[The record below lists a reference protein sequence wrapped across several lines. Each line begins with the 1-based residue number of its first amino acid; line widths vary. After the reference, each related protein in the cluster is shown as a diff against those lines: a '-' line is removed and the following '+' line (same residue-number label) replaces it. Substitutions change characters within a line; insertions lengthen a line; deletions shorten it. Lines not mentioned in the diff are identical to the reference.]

1 MGRRVTQRDIAR
13 MTGVSQATV
22 SLVLNDSGAVRIA
35 QETRQRVLDAIRA
48 TGYVADVVGRRLA
61 DRSNRILGVFTYE
74 PVFPSATA
82 DFYHPFLV
90 GIEQRAE
97 QLGCDL
103 LLFTS
108 SSQLAGE
115 GGAGRRRIFH
125 ADSRIGIAD
134 GTILLGRRVD
144 RDDLV
149 RLVGEGHAFVSVGR
163 RDDAGGPV
171 PYVGADY
178 SAAVAALVERA
189 RELGHTR
196 IGYLGTGG
204 PAESHADRRRGF
216 RPTGP
221 NGPTRDGPTGDGPA
235 GNSPAGNGPAGDGR
249 TGTAGD
255 GEGCRLHLPPPA
267 DGWPAAIER
276 ERLTAVFLE
285 EHADAAALVMAARA
299 RGWSVPGDLSV
310 VALGEPSG
318 TGPLDEALTRLRIP
332 RREMGWQAVE
342 QLTAAI
348 EGGAGPAVQR
358 LLPCTVHAGA
368 TLGPRRGAP

>member
-1 MGRRVTQRDIAR
+1 MSRRVTQRDIAR

-22 SLVLNDSGAVRIA
+22 SLVLNNRTGDDVRIA
-35 QETRQRVLDAIRA
+35 PETRQRVLDAIRT
-48 TGYVADVVGRRLA
+48 TGYVADPVARRLVSG
-61 DRSNRILGVFTYE
+61 RNRILGVFTYE
-74 PVFPSATA
+74 PVFPSTAA

-108 SSQLAGE
+108 HAEQ
-115 GGAGRRRIFH
+115 RRIFH

-171 PYVGADY
+171 PCVGADY
-178 SAAVAALVERA
+178 PAAVAALVERA
-189 RELGHTR
+189 GALGHTR

-204 PAESHADRRRGF
+204 PAESHADRLRGF
-216 RPTGP
+216 APG
-221 NGPTRDGPTGDGPA
+221 GD
-235 GNSPAGNGPAGDGR
+235 
-249 TGTAGD
+249 
-255 GEGCRLHLPPPA
+255 RLHLPPSGSPSGSPA
-267 DGWPAAIER
+267 ESLSGSPAGSLSGWLDAIER

-285 EHADAAALVMAARA
+285 EHADAVALVVAARA

-310 VALGEPSG
+310 VALGEPAG
-318 TGPLDEALTRLRIP
+318 AGPLDEEITRLRIP
-332 RREMGWQAVE
+332 RREMGWQAVD

-348 EGGAGPAVQR
+348 ESGGAGSAAGSAAAVQR
-358 LLPCTVHAGA
+358 LLPCTIHGGA
-368 TLGPRRGAP
+368 TLVSRR

>member
-1 MGRRVTQRDIAR
+1 

-22 SLVLNDSGAVRIA
+22 SLVLNNRTGDDVRIA
-35 QETRQRVLDAIRA
+35 PETRQRVLDAIRA
-48 TGYVADVVGRRLA
+48 TGYVADPVARRLVSG
-61 DRSNRILGVFTYE
+61 RNRILGVFTYE
-74 PVFPSATA
+74 PVFPSTAA

-108 SSQLAGE
+108 GAQAGAQAR
-115 GGAGRRRIFH
+115 GAGGHRKIFH

-171 PYVGADY
+171 PCVGADY
-178 SAAVAALVERA
+178 PAAVAALVQRA
-189 RELGHTR
+189 GELGHTR

-204 PAESHADRRRGF
+204 PAESHADRLRGF
-216 RPTGP
+216 QPGSAP
-221 NGPTRDGPTGDGPA
+221 GSAPG
-235 GNSPAGNGPAGDGR
+235 S
-249 TGTAGD
+249 GTS
-255 GEGCRLHLPPPA
+255 RLHLPPAGDAPR
-267 DGWPAAIER
+267 GWLDAIGR

-285 EHADAAALVMAARA
+285 EHTDAVALVVAARA

-310 VALGEPSG
+310 VALGEPAG
-318 TGPLDEALTRLRIP
+318 AGPLDEQITRLRIP
-332 RREMGWQAVE
+332 RREMGWQAVD
-342 QLTAAI
+342 QLTEAI
-348 EGGAGPAVQR
+348 EGGGVVQR
-358 LLPCTVHAGA
+358 LLPCTIHDGT
-368 TLGPRRGAP
+368 TLAAV

>member
-1 MGRRVTQRDIAR
+1 

-22 SLVLNDSGAVRIA
+22 SLVLNNRTGDDVRIA
-35 QETRQRVLDAIRA
+35 PETRQRVLDAIRT
-48 TGYVADVVGRRLA
+48 TGYVADPVARRLVSG
-61 DRSNRILGVFTYE
+61 RNRILGVFTYE
-74 PVFPSATA
+74 PVFPSTAA

-108 SSQLAGE
+108 SSQVAAGS
-115 GGAGRRRIFH
+115 GAGSGAGTGAGSGAGGRRIFH

-171 PYVGADY
+171 PCVGADY
-178 SAAVAALVERA
+178 PAAVSALVERA
-189 RELGHTR
+189 GELGHTR

-204 PAESHADRRRGF
+204 PAESHADRLSGFQRGI
-216 RPTGP
+216 GALH
-221 NGPTRDGPTGDGPA
+221 G
-235 GNSPAGNGPAGDGR
+235 
-249 TGTAGD
+249 
-255 GEGCRLHLPPPA
+255 LHLPPTAPTTA
-267 DGWPAAIER
+267 PTTAPGDALRGWLDAIER
-276 ERLTAVFLE
+276 ERLTAVFVE
-285 EHADAAALVMAARA
+285 EYADAAALVAAAPA
-299 RGWSVPGDLSV
+299 RGWSVPGDLCV

-318 TGPLDEALTRLRIP
+318 TAQPDETITRLRIP

-342 QLTAAI
+342 QLTASI
-348 EGGAGPAVQR
+348 EGGAVLQR
-358 LLPCTVHAGA
+358 LLPCAIHAGA
-368 TLGPRRGAP
+368 TLVSRR

>member
-1 MGRRVTQRDIAR
+1 MSRRVTQRDIAR

-22 SLVLNDSGAVRIA
+22 SLVLNNRTGDDVRIA
-35 QETRQRVLDAIRA
+35 PETRQRVLDAIRA
-48 TGYVADVVGRRLA
+48 TGYVADPVARRLVSG
-61 DRSNRILGVFTYE
+61 RNRILGVFTYE
-74 PVFPSATA
+74 PVFPATAA

-108 SSQLAGE
+108 HAES
-115 GGAGRRRIFH
+115 RRIFH

-144 RDDLV
+144 RDDLG

-171 PYVGADY
+171 PCVGADY
-178 SAAVAALVERA
+178 PAAVAALLERA
-189 RELGHTR
+189 AALGHTR

-204 PAESHADRRRGF
+204 PAESHADRLRGF
-216 RPTGP
+216 L
-221 NGPTRDGPTGDGPA
+221 A
-235 GNSPAGNGPAGDGR
+235 GGGAH
-249 TGTAGD
+249 
-255 GEGCRLHLPPPA
+255 LVHLPQPSRQ
-267 DGWPAAIER
+267 WPAAIGR

-285 EHADAAALVMAARA
+285 EHADAVDLVAALRA
-299 RGWSVPGDLSV
+299 DGREVPGDVSV

-318 TGPLDEALTRLRIP
+318 AGPVDETITRLRIP
-332 RREMGWQAVE
+332 RREMGWQAVD
-342 QLTAAI
+342 QLTEAI
-348 EGGAGPAVQR
+348 EGGGVVQR
-358 LLPCTVHAGA
+358 LLPCTVHEGA
-368 TLGPRRGAP
+368 TLGAI

>member
-1 MGRRVTQRDIAR
+1 MSRRVTQRDIAR

-22 SLVLNDSGAVRIA
+22 SLVLNNRTGDDVRIA
-35 QETRQRVLDAIRA
+35 PETRQRVLDAIRA
-48 TGYVADVVGRRLA
+48 TGYVADPVARRLVSG
-61 DRSNRILGVFTYE
+61 RNRILGVFTYE
-74 PVFPSATA
+74 PVFPSTAA

-178 SAAVAALVERA
+178 PAAVAALVERA

-204 PAESHADRRRGF
+204 PAESHADRLRGF
-216 RPTGP
+216 RPTGDA
-221 NGPTRDGPTGDGPA
+221 GEGD
-235 GNSPAGNGPAGDGR
+235 D
-249 TGTAGD
+249 GTAGD
-255 GEGCRLHLPPPA
+255 DEGCRLHLPPPA

-285 EHADAAALVMAARA
+285 EHADAAALVAAARA

-358 LLPCTVHAGA
+358 LLPCTVHAGT
-368 TLGPRRGAP
+368 TLGPPRGTP

>member
-1 MGRRVTQRDIAR
+1 

-22 SLVLNDSGAVRIA
+22 SLVLNNRTGDDVRIA
-35 QETRQRVLDAIRA
+35 PETRQRVLDAIRA
-48 TGYVADVVGRRLA
+48 TGYVADPVARRLVSG
-61 DRSNRILGVFTYE
+61 RNRILGVFTYE
-74 PVFPSATA
+74 PVFPSTAA

-108 SSQLAGE
+108 SSQLAGD

-178 SAAVAALVERA
+178 PAAVAALVERA
-189 RELGHTR
+189 GELGHAR

-204 PAESHADRRRGF
+204 PAESHADRLRGF
-216 RPTGP
+216 RPTGA
-221 NGPTRDGPTGDGPA
+221 GGTGQY
-235 GNSPAGNGPAGDGR
+235 R
-249 TGTAGD
+249 V
-255 GEGCRLHLPPPA
+255 HLPPPA
-267 DGWPAAIER
+267 REWPAAIER

-285 EHADAAALVMAARA
+285 EHADAAALVVAARA

-310 VALGEPSG
+310 VALGEPG
-318 TGPLDEALTRLRIP
+318 AAGPLDDALTRLRIP

-348 EGGAGPAVQR
+348 EGGAEPAVQR
-358 LLPCTVHAGA
+358 LLPCTVYAGS
-368 TLGPRRGAP
+368 TFGPRRDRP

>member
-1 MGRRVTQRDIAR
+1 MSRRVTQRDIAR

-22 SLVLNDSGAVRIA
+22 SLVLNNRTGDDVRIA
-35 QETRQRVLDAIRA
+35 PETRQRVLDAIRA
-48 TGYVADVVGRRLA
+48 TGYVADPVARRLVSG
-61 DRSNRILGVFTYE
+61 RNRILGVFTYE
-74 PVFPSATA
+74 PVFPSTAA

-97 QLGCDL
+97 QVGCDL

-108 SSQLAGE
+108 RADS
-115 GGAGRRRIFH
+115 RRIFH

-144 RDDLV
+144 RDDLA

-178 SAAVAALVERA
+178 PAAVAALVERA
-189 RELGHTR
+189 TGLGHSR

-204 PAESHADRRRGF
+204 PAESHADRLRGF
-216 RPTGP
+216 FSA
-221 NGPTRDGPTGDGPA
+221 GPA
-235 GNSPAGNGPAGDGR
+235 AVV
-249 TGTAGD
+249 
-255 GEGCRLHLPPPA
+255 HLPPPST
-267 DGWPAAIER
+267 GWLDAIGR

-285 EHADAAALVMAARA
+285 EYADAVALVAAARE
-299 RGWSVPGDLSV
+299 RGLEVPGDLSV

-318 TGPLDEALTRLRIP
+318 LAPVDGSITGLRIP
-332 RREMGWQAVE
+332 RREMGWQAVD
-342 QLTAAI
+342 QLTETI
-348 EGGAGPAVQR
+348 EGGGAVQR
-358 LLPCTVHAGA
+358 LLPCTVHPGA
-368 TLGPRRGAP
+368 TLSRIL

>member
-1 MGRRVTQRDIAR
+1 MSRRVTQRDIAR

-22 SLVLNDSGAVRIA
+22 SLVLNNRTGDDVRIA
-35 QETRQRVLDAIRA
+35 PETRQRVLDAIRA
-48 TGYVADVVGRRLA
+48 TGYVADPVARRLVSG
-61 DRSNRILGVFTYE
+61 RNRILGVFTYE
-74 PVFPSATA
+74 PVFPSTAA

-108 SSQLAGE
+108 RAD
-115 GGAGRRRIFH
+115 RRRIFH
-125 ADSRIGIAD
+125 ADSRIGLAD

-144 RDDLV
+144 RDDLT

-178 SAAVAALVERA
+178 PAAVAALLERA
-189 RELGHTR
+189 AGLGHAR

-204 PAESHADRRRGF
+204 PAESHADRLRGF
-216 RPTGP
+216 HL
-221 NGPTRDGPTGDGPA
+221 A
-235 GNSPAGNGPAGDGR
+235 GRAHPV
-249 TGTAGD
+249 
-255 GEGCRLHLPPPA
+255 HLPPPSH
-267 DGWPAAIER
+267 GWLDAIGR

-285 EHADAAALVMAARA
+285 EHADAVELIAAARG
-299 RGWSVPGDLSV
+299 RGLSVPGDLSV

-318 TGPLDEALTRLRIP
+318 PGPVDETITRLRIP
-332 RREMGWQAVE
+332 RRDIGWQAVDL
-342 QLTAAI
+342 LTGAI
-348 EGGAGPAVQR
+348 EGGGVVQR
-358 LLPCTVHAGA
+358 LLPCTIHPGA
-368 TLGPRRGAP
+368 TLGPVPD

>member
-1 MGRRVTQRDIAR
+1 MSRRVTQRDIAR

-22 SLVLNDSGAVRIA
+22 SLVLNNRTGDEVRIA
-35 QETRQRVLDAIRA
+35 PETRQRVLDAIRA
-48 TGYVADVVGRRLA
+48 TGYVADPVARRLVSG
-61 DRSNRILGVFTYE
+61 RNRILGVFTYE
-74 PVFPSATA
+74 PVFPSTAA

-108 SSQLAGE
+108 SSQAS
-115 GGAGRRRIFH
+115 GAGGGGRKIFH

-178 SAAVAALVERA
+178 PAAVTALLQRA
-189 RELGHTR
+189 GGLGHTR
-196 IGYLGTGG
+196 VGYLGTGG
-204 PAESHADRRRGF
+204 PAESHADRLRGF
-216 RPTGP
+216 QAAGGAVHLRPP
-221 NGPTRDGPTGDGPA
+221 QR
-235 GNSPAGNGPAGDGR
+235 
-249 TGTAGD
+249 
-255 GEGCRLHLPPPA
+255 
-267 DGWPAAIER
+267 GWLDAIER
-276 ERLTAVFLE
+276 EHLTAVFLE
-285 EHADAAALVMAARA
+285 EYADAAALIEAARA

-318 TGPLDEALTRLRIP
+318 AGPLDEAVTRLRIP

-348 EGGAGPAVQR
+348 TAAAGGGAAGSAVAQR
-358 LLPCTVHAGA
+358 LLPCAIHAGA
-368 TLGPRRGAP
+368 TLVSRS